1 VQASLPRS
9 LCHQM
14 AQGQQAKSA
23 DDEASSSCAICLYY
37 LRP

>member
-14 AQGQQAKSA
+14 AQGQQGKSA
-23 DDEASSSCAICLYY
+23 DDETSFSPAIC
-37 LRP
+37 